1 MKNTVEKKVRL
12 PMRKNGILKLK
23 KGSHNSQAQHY
34 CRTNIKS
41 FLHTLS

>member
-23 KGSHNSQAQHY
+23 KEA
-34 CRTNIKS
+34 TIAKPNIIAVP
-41 FLHTLS
+41 T